1 MSGAGERTEQA
12 SPRRREDLRRKG
24 SGVGRSRELS
34 LAASVAVGF
43 LVISV
48 TLSDTVDAL
57 SRLMTESFDGALRAE
72 TGRDLLLSRLG
83 DGLAVAIGIVLPIA
97 IAVAISEIIANLASG
112 GWILSAQSLS
122 PDLSRLNP
130 VTGLGRLFNREAA
143 TRLLIAVAKVTLIT
157 MVAVFLLAQEAP
169 KLIGLTGDNIG
180 DIAQG
185 AAVSLTSMG
194 IAIVAGLGTIG
205 AIDYAISRRRA
216 TGQLKVTKDEA
227 RRDVKESEGDP
238 FIRAARRARA
248 RQLAFSKMMAAVET
262 ADVVVANPT
271 HIAVALRYDPTE
283 MRAPRI
289 VAKGRGFIAERIK
302 KLAREKQVPVI
313 EDRPL
318 ARAIVGRPIGAE
330 VPPALYGA
338 VAAILVLVAR
348 IRAGRTR

>member
-1 MSGAGERTEQA
+1 MAGAGERTEQA
-12 SPRRREDLRRKG
+12 SPRRREELRRKG

-43 LVISV
+43 LVLSV
-48 TLSDTVDAL
+48 TLPDTVAAFR
-57 SRLMTESFDGALRAE
+57 RLILESMDGALRAE
-72 TGRDLLLSRLG
+72 TGTELLMARLG
-83 DGLAVAIGIVLPIA
+83 DGIAVGLGVVLPIA

-143 TRLLIAVAKVTLIT
+143 TRLLIAIAKVTLIT

-180 DIAQG
+180 DIAAG
-185 AAVSLTSMG
+185 AGASLTAMG
-194 IAIVAGLGTIG
+194 IAIIAGIGTIG

-216 TGQLKVTKDEA
+216 IGQLKVTKDEA

-271 HIAVALRYDPTE
+271 HIAVALRYDPAE

-330 VPPALYGA
+330 VPPALYAA
-338 VAAILVLVAR
+338 VAAILVIVAR
-348 IRAGRTR
+348 IRAGRAR

>member
-1 MSGAGERTEQA
+1 MAGDPSPHQQKLLVMPDDGVEAVVELIDQA
-12 SPRRREDLRRKG
+12 QDQLLLKQFKLQSEA
-24 SGVGRSRELS
+24 VE
-34 LAASVAVGF
+34 AA
-43 LVISV
+43 L
-48 TLSDTVDAL
+48 
-57 SRLMTESFDGALRAE
+57 LRAHQRGVQVRVMLNPH
-72 TGRDLLLSRLG
+72 T
-83 DGLAVAIGIVLPIA
+83 
-97 IAVAISEIIANLASG
+97 SG
-112 GWILSAQSLS
+112 GDRWNDDAYAL
-122 PDLSRLNP
+122 
-130 VTGLGRLFNREAA
+130 
-143 TRLLIAVAKVTLIT
+143 
-157 MVAVFLLAQEAP
+157 
-169 KLIGLTGDNIG
+169 
-180 DIAQG
+180 
-185 AAVSLTSMG
+185 LTSMG

>member
-1 MSGAGERTEQA
+1 MAGAGERTEQA
-12 SPRRREDLRRKG
+12 SPRRREELRRKG

-48 TLSDTVDAL
+48 TLGDTVAAL
-57 SRLMTESFDGALRAE
+57 SRLVTESFDGVLRAE
-72 TGRDLLLSRLG
+72 TGRDLLLARLG

-97 IAVAISEIIANLASG
+97 VAVAVSEIIANLAAG
-112 GWILSAQSLS
+112 GWIISAQTIA

-143 TRLLIAVAKVTLIT
+143 TRLLIAIAKVSVISG
-157 MVAVFLLAQEAP
+157 VAALFIVGQAPALL
-169 KLIGLTGDNIG
+169 GLTGD
-180 DIAQG
+180 DLPSIAAG
-185 AAVSLTSMG
+185 AADSLTAMG
-194 IAIVAGLGTIG
+194 IAIIAGLGTIG
-205 AIDYAISRRRA
+205 GIDYAISRRRA
-216 TGQLKVTKDEA
+216 IGQLKVTKDEA

-238 FIRAARRARA
+238 YIRAARRARA
-248 RQLAFSKMMAAVET
+248 RQIAFAKMMRAVET

-271 HIAVALRYDPTE
+271 HIAVALRYDPAE

-302 KLAREKQVPVI
+302 KLAREKRVPVI

-338 VAAILVLVAR
+338 VAAILALVAR
-348 IRAGRTR
+348 IRAGSR